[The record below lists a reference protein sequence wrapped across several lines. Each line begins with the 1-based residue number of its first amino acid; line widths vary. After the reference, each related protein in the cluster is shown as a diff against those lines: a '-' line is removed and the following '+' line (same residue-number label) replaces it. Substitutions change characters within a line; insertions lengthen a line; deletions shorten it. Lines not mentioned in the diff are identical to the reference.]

1 MATGIRYDPVA
12 GCNFSVALLPSKSAD
27 GPGAGTIALSTAGTR
42 SYAGF
47 AEVSGLEMTMTV
59 EDYEA
64 GGINDAVLKFPGR
77 VRWQNLVL
85 RRGIV
90 GRRDPLDDTDL
101 WTWFNDFL
109 EGRGTRRDGL
119 VSLLQADGTAVH
131 VWSFRRGLPA
141 RWTGPSLNAG
151 RSEVAIEA
159 MEIAHE
165 GIRREDAGGALG
177 TAVAGVIGAIF

>member
-1 MATGIRYDPVA
+1 MSTGKRYDPVA
-12 GCNFSVALLPSKSAD
+12 GYNFSVALLPSKGAN
-27 GPGAGTIALSTAGTR
+27 GPGAGTISLTTAGTR

-47 AEVSGLEMTMTV
+47 SEVSGLELNMSV

-64 GGINDAVLKFPGR
+64 GGVNDAVLKFPGR
-77 VRWQNLVL
+77 VRWSNLVL
-85 RRGIV
+85 KRGVV

-109 EGRGTRRDGL
+109 EGRGARKDGL
-119 VSLLQADGTAVH
+119 VTLLDAAGKPVH

-159 MEIAHE
+159 LEIAHE

-177 TAVAGVIGAIF
+177 RAIGSVLDSIF

>member
-1 MATGIRYDPVA
+1 MPTAIRRDPVL
-12 GCNFSVALLPSKSAD
+12 GYNFSVALLPSKSAD
-27 GPGAGTIALSTAGTR
+27 GPGTGTIALSTAGTR

-47 AEVSGLEMTMTV
+47 SEVSGLELTMAV

-64 GGINDAVLKFPGR
+64 GGVNDAVLKFPGR
-77 VRWQNLVL
+77 VRWSNLVL
-85 RRGIV
+85 KRGVV

-109 EGRGTRRDGL
+109 EGRGTRKDGL
-119 VSLLQADGTAVH
+119 VTLLQPDGSPVH

-141 RWTGPSLNAG
+141 RWVGPTLNAG
-151 RSEVAIEA
+151 RSEVAVESL
-159 MEIAHE
+159 EIAHE

-177 TAVAGVIGAIF
+177 AAVGSILGAIF

>member
-1 MATGIRYDPVA
+1 MATGKRYDPVP
-12 GCNFSVALLPSKSAD
+12 GYNFSVALLPSKSAE
-27 GPGAGTIALSTAGTR
+27 GPGAGTIGLSTAGTR

-47 AEVSGLEMTMTV
+47 SEVSGLELTMAV

-64 GGINDAVLKFPGR
+64 GGVNDAVLKFPGR
-77 VRWQNLVL
+77 VRWSNLVL

-90 GRRDPLDDTDL
+90 GRRDPLDDADL

-109 EGRGTRRDGL
+109 EGRGKRKDGL
-119 VSLLQADGTAVH
+119 VTLLKPDGAPVH

-141 RWTGPSLNAG
+141 RWSGPSLNAG
-151 RSEVAIEA
+151 RSEVAIESL
-159 MEIAHE
+159 EIAHE

-177 TAVAGVIGAIF
+177 TAIGAVVDAIF

>member
-1 MATGIRYDPVA
+1 MATATRYDPVP

-27 GPGAGTIALSTAGTR
+27 GPGAGTIGLSTAGTR

-47 AEVSGLEMTMTV
+47 AEVSGLELTMSV
-59 EDYEA
+59 EDVEV
-64 GGINDAVLKFPGR
+64 GGVNDAVLRFPGR
-77 VRWQNLVL
+77 VRWSNLVL
-85 RRGIV
+85 RRGII
-90 GRRDPLDDTDL
+90 GRRDPLDDSDL

-119 VSLLQADGTAVH
+119 VTLLDAAGTSVH
-131 VWSFRRGLPA
+131 IWSFRRGLPA

-151 RSEVAIEA
+151 RGEVAIEA
-159 MEIAHE
+159 LEIAHE

-177 TAVAGVIGAIF
+177 KAIAGVVGGIF